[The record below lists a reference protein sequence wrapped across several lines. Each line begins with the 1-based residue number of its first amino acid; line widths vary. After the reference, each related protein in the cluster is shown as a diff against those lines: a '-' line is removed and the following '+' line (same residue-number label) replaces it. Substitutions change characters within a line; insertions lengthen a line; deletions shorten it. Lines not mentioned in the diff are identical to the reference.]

1 MENLIYTLL
10 REFSDDLRPYLP
22 HIATAL
28 VATLLVVYGENI
40 NGAIRRRIAG
50 LNFFFRVLFF
60 VLLCSF
66 GYGLL
71 AVALTKLLTVFFHA
85 VPHPYLVVVIA
96 VLSIVVGILA
106 EKKRQI

>member
-10 REFSDDLRPYLP
+10 REFSAFLKPYLP

-28 VATLLVVYGENI
+28 VATLLVVYGEDI
-40 NGAIRRRIAG
+40 NSAIRRRIAG
-50 LNFFFRVLFF
+50 LNFFIRMIFF
-60 VLLCSF
+60 VLLCAF

-71 AVALTKLLTVFFHA
+71 VVALTKLFLAGFRA
-85 VPHPYLVVVIA
+85 VPPLWLGVAVVALFV
-96 VLSIVVGILA
+96 VVGILA